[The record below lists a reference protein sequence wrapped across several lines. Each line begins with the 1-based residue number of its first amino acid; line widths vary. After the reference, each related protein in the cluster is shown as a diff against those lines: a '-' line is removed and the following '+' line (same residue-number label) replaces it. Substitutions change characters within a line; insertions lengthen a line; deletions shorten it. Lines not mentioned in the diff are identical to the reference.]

1 MVSGIEP
8 TPPSAEFGEDAAA
21 DAAVAADA
29 PPSEVRA
36 MSDEERD
43 REPLAEGTL
52 ISHLIELRQ
61 RLLRAV
67 IAVFVCFIPCA
78 IFSDKLFTFVA
89 MPLIK
94 KMPAGT
100 SMIATS
106 LISPFMA
113 PLKLALFVAVFIAM
127 PYVLYQVW
135 AFVAPGLYKREKRFA
150 VPLVVS
156 SIVLFYAGVA
166 FAYFVVFPL
175 MFAFLTTTAPTGVQ
189 VMTDIANYLDF
200 VLLLFFAFGIAF
212 EMPVATVLLAATG
225 LVRVE
230 TMTKNRGYVILGIFV
245 IAAFLTPPDALSQTA
260 MALPMWLLYEVGIFL
275 SRILLRERLAQQR
288 REEQSASS

>member
-1 MVSGIEP
+1 
-8 TPPSAEFGEDAAA
+8 
-21 DAAVAADA
+21 
-29 PPSEVRA
+29 
-36 MSDEERD
+36 MSDEDRD
-43 REPLAEGTL
+43 RELLAEGTL
-52 ISHLIELRQ
+52 ISHLVELRQ
-61 RLLRAV
+61 RLLKVV
-67 IAVFVCFIPCA
+67 IAIAICFAPCA
-78 IFSDKLFTFVA
+78 WFANDLFTIVA
-89 MPLIK
+89 TPLIK
-94 KMPAGT
+94 KMPVGT

-113 PLKLALFVAVFIAM
+113 PLKLSLFVALFIAM

-150 VPLVVS
+150 VPLMIS

-189 VMTDIANYLDF
+189 IMTDISNYLDF

-225 LVRVE
+225 MVRVE

-260 MALPMWLLYEVGIFL
+260 MAVPMWLLYEIGIVL
-275 SRILLRERLAQQR
+275 SRILLREREAQR
-288 REEQSASS
+288 RNEEQSASS

>member
-1 MVSGIEP
+1 MSG
-8 TPPSAEFGEDAAA
+8 
-21 DAAVAADA
+21 
-29 PPSEVRA
+29 EV
-36 MSDEERD
+36 RD
-43 REPLAEGTL
+43 REQLAEGTL

-61 RLLRAV
+61 RLLKVVVAV
-67 IAVFVCFIPCA
+67 LLCFIPCA

-89 MPLIK
+89 MPLIQ
-94 KMPAGT
+94 KMPVGT

-127 PYVLYQVW
+127 PYVLYQAW

-156 SIVLFYAGVA
+156 SILLFYCGVA

-189 VMTDIANYLDF
+189 VMTDITNYLDF

-225 LVRVE
+225 LVRIE

-260 MALPMWLLYEVGIFL
+260 MALPMWLLYEIGIIL
-275 SRILLRERLAQQR
+275 SRILLR
-288 REEQSASS
+288 

>member
-1 MVSGIEP
+1 MSGEP
-8 TPPSAEFGEDAAA
+8 
-21 DAAVAADA
+21 
-29 PPSEVRA
+29 
-36 MSDEERD
+36 D
-43 REPLAEGTL
+43 REQLAEGTL

-61 RLLRAV
+61 RLMKAV
-67 IAVFVCFIPCA
+67 LAVAIAFVPCA
-78 IFSDKLFTFVA
+78 MFANDLFTLVA
-89 MPLIK
+89 MPLIA
-94 KMPAGT
+94 KMPQGA

-106 LISPFMA
+106 LVSPFMA
-113 PLKLALFVAVFIAM
+113 PFKLALFVALFAAM
-127 PYVLYQVW
+127 PYVLYQAW

-156 SIVLFYAGVA
+156 SILLFYAGVA

-189 VMTDIANYLDF
+189 VMTDISNYLDF

-212 EMPVATVLLAATG
+212 EVPVATVLLAATG
-225 LVRVE
+225 LVRLE

-245 IAAFLTPPDALSQTA
+245 IAAFLTPPDALSQTF
-260 MALPMWLLYEVGIFL
+260 MAVPMYLLYEIGIFL
-275 SRILLRERLAQQR
+275 SRILLKEKLAQQR

>member
-1 MVSGIEP
+1 MSG
-8 TPPSAEFGEDAAA
+8 D
-21 DAAVAADA
+21 
-29 PPSEVRA
+29 
-36 MSDEERD
+36 ERD
-43 REPLAEGTL
+43 REQLAEGTL

-61 RLLRAV
+61 RLLKAV
-67 IAVFVCFIPCA
+67 VAVFLCFIPCA
-78 IFSDKLFTFVA
+78 FFSDKLFTFVA
-89 MPLIK
+89 MPLIQ
-94 KMPAGT
+94 KMPVGT

-127 PYVLYQVW
+127 PYVLYQAW

-156 SIVLFYAGVA
+156 SILLFYCGVA

-189 VMTDIANYLDF
+189 VMTDITNYLDF

-225 LVRVE
+225 LVRLE

-260 MALPMWLLYEVGIFL
+260 MALPMWLLYEVGIVL

-288 REEQSASS
+288 SEEQSASS

>member
-1 MVSGIEP
+1 M
-8 TPPSAEFGEDAAA
+8 
-21 DAAVAADA
+21 
-29 PPSEVRA
+29 SE
-36 MSDEERD
+36 EGD
-43 REPLAEGTL
+43 RESLAEGTL

-94 KMPAGT
+94 KMPVGT

-113 PLKLALFVAVFIAM
+113 PLKLALFVAVFIVM

-189 VMTDIANYLDF
+189 VMTDISNYLDF

-288 REEQSASS
+288 REEQSASSS

>member
-1 MVSGIEP
+1 
-8 TPPSAEFGEDAAA
+8 
-21 DAAVAADA
+21 
-29 PPSEVRA
+29 
-36 MSDEERD
+36 MSDEPD
-43 REPLAEGTL
+43 RELLAEGTL
-52 ISHLIELRQ
+52 ISHLVELRQ
-61 RLLRAV
+61 RLLKAV
-67 IAVFVCFIPCA
+67 VAIAIVFAPCA
-78 IFSDKLFTFVA
+78 WFANDLFTIIA
-89 MPLIK
+89 TPLIQ
-94 KMPAGT
+94 KMPAGS

-113 PLKLALFVAVFIAM
+113 PLKLSLFVALFIAM

-150 VPLVVS
+150 IPLVVS

-189 VMTDIANYLDF
+189 VMTDITNYLDF

-260 MALPMWLLYEVGIFL
+260 MALPMWFLYEIGIIL
-275 SRILLRERLAQQR
+275 SRILLRERLAQQA

>member
-1 MVSGIEP
+1 
-8 TPPSAEFGEDAAA
+8 
-21 DAAVAADA
+21 
-29 PPSEVRA
+29 
-36 MSDEERD
+36 MSDEPD
-43 REPLAEGTL
+43 RELLAEGTL
-52 ISHLIELRQ
+52 ISHLVELRQ
-61 RLLRAV
+61 RLLKAV
-67 IAVFVCFIPCA
+67 VAIAIVFAPCA
-78 IFSDKLFTFVA
+78 WFANDLFTIIA
-89 MPLIK
+89 TPLIQ
-94 KMPAGT
+94 KMPAGS

-113 PLKLALFVAVFIAM
+113 PLKLSLFVALFIAM

-150 VPLVVS
+150 IPLVVS

-189 VMTDIANYLDF
+189 VMTDITNYLDF

-245 IAAFLTPPDALSQTA
+245 IAAFLTPPDAISQCF
-260 MALPMWLLYEVGIFL
+260 MAVPMYLLYEIGIVPAKFVL
-275 SRILLRERLAQQR
+275 ADREQR
-288 REEQSASS
+288 RSAERV

>member
-1 MVSGIEP
+1 
-8 TPPSAEFGEDAAA
+8 
-21 DAAVAADA
+21 
-29 PPSEVRA
+29 
-36 MSDEERD
+36 MSDEDRD
-43 REPLAEGTL
+43 RELLAEGTL
-52 ISHLIELRQ
+52 ISHLVELRQ
-61 RLLRAV
+61 RLLKVV
-67 IAVFVCFIPCA
+67 IAIAICFAPCA
-78 IFSDKLFTFVA
+78 WFADELFTIVA
-89 MPLIK
+89 TPLIK
-94 KMPAGT
+94 KMPVGT

-113 PLKLALFVAVFIAM
+113 PLKLSLFVALFIAM
-127 PYVLYQVW
+127 PYVLFQVW

-150 VPLVVS
+150 VPLMIS

-189 VMTDIANYLDF
+189 IMTDISNYLDF

-225 LVRVE
+225 MVRVE

-260 MALPMWLLYEVGIFL
+260 MALPMWLLYEIGIVL
-275 SRILLRERLAQQR
+275 SRILLREREAQR
-288 REEQSASS
+288 RNEEQSASS

>member
-1 MVSGIEP
+1 
-8 TPPSAEFGEDAAA
+8 
-21 DAAVAADA
+21 
-29 PPSEVRA
+29 
-36 MSDEERD
+36 MSDEER
-43 REPLAEGTL
+43 ELLAEGTL
-52 ISHLIELRQ
+52 ISHLVELRQ
-61 RLLRAV
+61 RLLKVV
-67 IAVFVCFIPCA
+67 IAIAICFAPCA
-78 IFSDKLFTFVA
+78 WFANELFTIVA
-89 MPLIK
+89 TPLINR
-94 KMPAGT
+94 MPAGT

-113 PLKLALFVAVFIAM
+113 PLKLALFVALFIAM

-150 VPLVVS
+150 VPLMVS
-156 SIVLFYAGVA
+156 SIVLFYCGVA

-189 VMTDIANYLDF
+189 VMTDISNYLDF

-225 LVRVE
+225 MVRVE

-260 MALPMWLLYEVGIFL
+260 MALPMWFLYEIGIVM
-275 SRILLRERLAQQR
+275 SRLLLRERLAQQR
-288 REEQSASS
+288 REEQGASSS